1 MTGRRLFLH
10 FVLVHVYV
18 DDVHVHVVDFLS
30 DDYWVVGFR
39 MLSEP
44 SQGSGDD
51 STTNNIELV
60 CRGPGLN
67 GDDTEYVTANGD
79 DNSGS
84 VWGSYSVQCQ
94 LGRAVSALQTKYE
107 TDQGL
112 AGDDTAIGDVRMYCG
127 DF

>member
-1 MTGRRLFLH
+1 MH
-10 FVLVHVYV
+10 V
-18 DDVHVHVVDFLS
+18 DDVHAHVHVVDLFT

-44 SQGSGDD
+44 SQGSDDD
-51 STTNNIELV
+51 STTNNIQLV

-67 GDDTEYVTANGD
+67 GDNTEHITANGD
-79 DNSGS
+79 NQDGS
-84 VWGSYSVQCQ
+84 VWGSYSERCP